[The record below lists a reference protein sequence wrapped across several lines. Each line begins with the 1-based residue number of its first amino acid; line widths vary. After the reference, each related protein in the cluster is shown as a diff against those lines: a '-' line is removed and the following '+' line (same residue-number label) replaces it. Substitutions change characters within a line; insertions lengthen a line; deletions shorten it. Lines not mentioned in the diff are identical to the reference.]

1 VNRVPSGTAHTDA
14 AIDFNVGIDIES
26 VSRFG
31 PDANEAAVLR
41 LFAAEEVAECSG
53 LKDGPSRLAGIWC
66 AKEATVKALT
76 PWVRLDPR
84 RVRVFGAADRRPQVV
99 VLDWSPQQH
108 RVAIRVS
115 IATDGGTAAAW
126 AVAWG
131 PSPSGPDPR

>member
-1 VNRVPSGTAHTDA
+1 MNRVGVDAAHADA

-41 LFAAEEVAECSG
+41 LFATEEVAQCSG

-66 AKEATVKALT
+66 AKEATVKALS

-99 VLDWSPQQH
+99 VNDWSPQEHHVGDPSEH
-108 RVAIRVS
+108 RDRWRHCGRL
-115 IATDGGTAAAW
+115 GGSLGTKP
-126 AVAWG
+126 V
-131 PSPSGPDPR
+131 RT